1 MADATEATLKAGA
14 GVSAAAGLLAS
25 ISPGTVAEWIERVG
39 FPIACLCAIG
49 WAGLRMARWL
59 GARVVEPIAARH
71 VSLMATLEETQ
82 RQQTEALKAIAGSE
96 AATLSCVQRIEEAS
110 ARDRE
115 CAARDRETTR
125 LAVER
130 VGATVDRLAQAIEGT
145 PPR

>member
-25 ISPGTVAEWIERVG
+25 ISPGSVAEWIERVG
-39 FPIACLCAIG
+39 FPIAALCAIG

-59 GARVVEPIAARH
+59 GVRVVEPIAARH
-71 VSLMATLEETQ
+71 VALMSTLEETQ
-82 RQQTEALKAIAGSE
+82 RQQTEALRAIAGSE
-96 AATLSCVQRIEEAS
+96 AATLSCVQRLEEAS
-110 ARDRE
+110 AKDRE

-130 VGATVDRLAQAIEGT
+130 LSLAIEGT